1 MDTSAEEQQLFGY
14 VTCILNMSE
23 DEVSSPQALALGNIE
38 QVRIISAI
46 GSTFRERRQNAPI
59 MLHIFQNTLSNV
71 IREHLFFK

>member
-23 DEVSSPQALALGNIE
+23 DEVSSPQALGLGNIE

-46 GSTFRERRQNAPI
+46 GSTFREKRQNA
-59 MLHIFQNTLSNV
+59 S
-71 IREHLFFK
+71 

>member
-38 QVRIISAI
+38 QVRIFSAI
-46 GSTFRERRQNAPI
+46 GSTFRESRQNGPI
-59 MLHIFQNTLSNV
+59 MLHIFWNTLSNA